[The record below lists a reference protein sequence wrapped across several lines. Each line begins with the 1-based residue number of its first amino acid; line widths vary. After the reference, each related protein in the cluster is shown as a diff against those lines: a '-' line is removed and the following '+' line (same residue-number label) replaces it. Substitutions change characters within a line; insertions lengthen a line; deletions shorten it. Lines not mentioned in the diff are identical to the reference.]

1 MVLGLEVAKGANRPE
16 TEPNICK
23 MKPSFKFTFFLV
35 FLSLSLV
42 PADILI
48 KIQKK
53 LPGKEQ
59 VLLFSSSWDPVFTS
73 GEESITEEKSSRG
86 VASTGKVSSSA
97 LRSELGLAEAL
108 IIFGPLLS
116 MGESGPQ
123 RSRTQWE
130 SFSGG
135 LTTPEMVALRLV
147 LKVKLASEFGADSG
161 SRAAFDLTVVFEPAN
176 VLEPG

>member
-1 MVLGLEVAKGANRPE
+1 M
-16 TEPNICK
+16 
-23 MKPSFKFTFFLV
+23 
-35 FLSLSLV
+35 
-42 PADILI
+42 
-48 KIQKK
+48 
-53 LPGKEQ
+53 
-59 VLLFSSSWDPVFTS
+59 LLFSSSWDPVFTS

-147 LKVKLASEFGADSG
+147 LKVKLASEFGTDSG
-161 SRAAFDLTVVFEPAN
+161 SRGAFDLTAVFEPAN